1 MFFYF
6 FTYFKNV
13 CNCSGRHFYHDWFVT
28 CSSNTF
34 DHLSVDIHCLLL
46 HTFLLLLLPA
56 SSNETWL
63 CSYCVMRLWIL
74 RKSSV
79 FTGFLWPCPSR
90 GSSWG
95 GRHHTSLLTRGGRSP
110 GFLGPSLASE
120 GGILISPGWRCEYR
134 LTDKALGAASSLLGD
149 GRRHNSL
156 IHLCWHHLIAA
167 GWGSNSRWEAEADN
181 QRGGKTRQLS
191 A

>member
-1 MFFYF
+1 MSIFIM
-6 FTYFKNV
+6 TDLWPV
-13 CNCSGRHFYHDWFVT
+13 AVTPWSSQCWHPLPFVT
-28 CSSNTF
+28 
-34 DHLSVDIHCLLL
+34 H
-46 HTFLLLLLPA
+46 LPA
-56 SSNETWL
+56 SWYEKPSSNETWL

-74 RKSSV
+74 RKPSV

-90 GSSWG
+90 GSSRG

-110 GFLGPSLASE
+110 GSLGPSLASE
-120 GGILISPGWRCEYR
+120 GGVLISPGWRWECR

-156 IHLCWHHLIAA
+156 IHLCWYHLIAA
-167 GWGSNSRWEAEADN
+167 GWGSNSRWEDEAHS

-191 A
+191 AWSPLIPHCGAA